1 MNSKRTYF
9 LMLGAVALLVIG
21 ILGGAY
27 ETKQYLT
34 VKSVKL
40 VELKAKLAGYE
51 QQQAGLVSAKKEI
64 AKYTPLYN
72 IAKVIVPENKN
83 QAETVRQIDKL
94 ASANSINLGTISFP
108 SSTLGNTV
116 TGGPNVPLPTTTLG
130 GNTKVMPKTN
140 TTNLSQLTAVV
151 GSPGVYVLQ
160 ISVSSDTS
168 QPASYKQLI
177 GFLSALEN
185 NRLTAEVTSINIVPD
200 TLAPD
205 RFSFTLSLNSYIKP

>member
-1 MNSKRTYF
+1 MNTKRTYY
-9 LMLGAVALLVIG
+9 LMLSAVALLVLG

-40 VELKAKLAGYE
+40 VELKAKLVGYD

-64 AKYTPLYN
+64 TKYTPLYN
-72 IAKVIVPENKN
+72 IAKVVVPENKN

-94 ASANSINLGTISFP
+94 ATANSINIGSISFP
-108 SSTLGNTV
+108 SSTLGNSIA
-116 TGGPNVPLPTTTLG
+116 GGANVPTPTTSLSG
-130 GNTKVMPKTN
+130 APKIAPKSSTI
-140 TTNLSQLTAVV
+140 NLSQLTAVV

-160 ISVSSDTS
+160 ISVASDVS

-185 NRLTAEVTSINIVPD
+185 NRLTAEVTTVNIVPD
-200 TLAPD
+200 STLPD
-205 RFSFTLSLNSYIKP
+205 RFSFTLNLNSYIKP